1 VADGPSHLMPDVEG
15 CARPAQGLRRAI
27 GSKTARA
34 GELRPIRVPD
44 TTHEAMQGLVRAR
57 ATAARALTKARQQ
70 LQAFLLRHQWVHGGR
85 RRKPLSHRRWLADL
99 RFDHPA
105 QQIVRCPNWVRHC
118 LTGHLAA
125 VSAAKGGAAKTAG
138 KRTST
143 TMTAGIRPRNEP
155 ASRERLHARWR
166 ARRVPP

>member
-1 VADGPSHLMPDVEG
+1 MPDVEG

-125 VSAAKGGAAKTAG
+125 VSAVQGEAAETAG
-138 KRTST
+138 KRT
-143 TMTAGIRPRNEP
+143 
-155 ASRERLHARWR
+155 
-166 ARRVPP
+166 